1 MVLTRIQSSKI
12 INDILGMLTGAI
24 HQSLDEIFKIINQE
38 EKGALLFI
46 NQEQSP
52 ENLLARL
59 ETLIEMQQ
67 DGKVDE
73 VPPMKMDSK
82 DFGIG
87 AQILHDI
94 GVQKLIVIS
103 NSKQQPRI
111 GITGYGITIE
121 GYKNY

>member
-1 MVLTRIQSSKI
+1 MARI
-12 INDILGMLTGAI
+12 
-24 HQSLDEIFKIINQE
+24 
-38 EKGALLFI
+38 
-46 NQEQSP
+46 
-52 ENLLARL
+52 
-59 ETLIEMQQ
+59 ETLIKMQEE
-67 DGKVDE
+67 GKVDK

-94 GVQKLIVIS
+94 GIQRLKVIS
-103 NSKQQPRI
+103 NSKQQRRI